1 MTAADIPGIVLI
13 VLGFIAALY
22 ADNYL
27 NLSRRRK

>member
-1 MTAADIPGIVLI
+1 MTAADIPGVILIIV
-13 VLGFIAALY
+13 GMIAALY